1 MTLTALRRWLAG
13 SVILC
18 MSVALLLLFVQMKN
32 PGKEER
38 DLFSQGNYVVAP
50 AQTVGKLLVVV
61 GDAVVAGRV
70 SGWLAV
76 IGGNV
81 VLPIG
86 GVIDGQL
93 FVFGGELRG
102 DAGALNTPVALVLP
116 PESPFIAMVGWL
128 LGGGTVAALL
138 ASAWLVWRLSGFVRR
153 TSLFDR
159 MLAVLHD
166 NRERW
171 PGLYALVGLAV
182 CGLLLALFVHITQE
196 TILQQETELIDRAV
210 IWLVHTFATPAADK
224 AMIVIT
230 ALGSGVIYAVF
241 APLTLGWLLWLRRRR
256 EAVTLAVCLGGAA
269 TLNFLLKHLFER
281 ARPDLFKIITAA
293 GYSFPSGHAMVSLCF
308 YGMVAYLLCRRL
320 RRLPAQIAGYSLAA
334 VLVAIIGFSR
344 IYLGV
349 HYPSDVLGGYL
360 AGGTWLAFCVSL
372 LWWWKLDK

>member
-1 MTLTALRRWLAG
+1 
-13 SVILC
+13 

-102 DAGALNTPVALVLP
+102 DAGALNTPSPLSCRRSRHLSPWWGGCWAAAQSPRCWRP
-116 PESPFIAMVGWL
+116 PGS
-128 LGGGTVAALL
+128 
-138 ASAWLVWRLSGFVRR
+138 SGACR
-153 TSLFDR
+153 
-159 MLAVLHD
+159 
-166 NRERW
+166 
-171 PGLYALVGLAV
+171 
-182 CGLLLALFVHITQE
+182 ALFGVRPCSTGCWPFCTTTANAGRVFTPSSAGCLRPVACLIRPYHPGNY
-196 TILQQETELIDRAV
+196 LQQETELIDRAV